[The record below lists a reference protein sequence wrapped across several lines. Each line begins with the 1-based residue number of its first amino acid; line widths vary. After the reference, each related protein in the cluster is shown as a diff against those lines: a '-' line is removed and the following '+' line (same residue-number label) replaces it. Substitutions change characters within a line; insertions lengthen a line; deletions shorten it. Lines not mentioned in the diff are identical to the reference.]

1 MVDQHL
7 QERFT
12 RHCTDA
18 AFGYAT
24 AATAAY
30 AAFADRVLS
39 FWASALQPSARQE
52 PQQPTFAWSWPVP
65 APPPA
70 PPPAWNPF
78 AWAMPRSYAPRSPYT
93 FGGSSAIAN
102 PFTAM
107 NPFAANPFAAW
118 LGMFPFAANPAAWP
132 MASMF
137 MASGVPRSVAWPAA
151 EANVAAMEA
160 VDVAAVT
167 VRKAFSSYRTDGG
180 HASAQQGW
188 PAAHLLMLAVLTPL
202 SVGAMFTNGR

>member
-1 MVDQHL
+1 MVDQRL

-18 AFGYAT
+18 AVGYAT

-30 AAFADRVLS
+30 ATFADQVLS
-39 FWASALQPSARQE
+39 FWASALKPAARQE

-65 APPPA
+65 APQPA
-70 PPPAWNPF
+70 PLACNPL
-78 AWAMPRSYAPRSPYT
+78 AWAMPQCYAPPSPYT

-107 NPFAANPFAAW
+107 NPFVANPFAAW

-160 VDVAAVT
+160 VDVATVT

>member
-30 AAFADRVLS
+30 AVFADQVLS
-39 FWASALQPSARQE
+39 FWADALQPSDRRG
-52 PQQPTFAWSWPVP
+52 PQQPAFAWSWPVP
-65 APPPA
+65 APQPA
-70 PPPAWNPF
+70 PPVWNPF
-78 AWAMPRSYAPRSPYT
+78 AWATPQSFAPSPYS
-93 FGGSSAIAN
+93 FAGSGA
-102 PFTAM
+102 T
-107 NPFAANPFAAW
+107 ANPFAAW
-118 LGMFPFAANPAAWP
+118 FGMFPFAAANPAAWP
-132 MASMF
+132 MACMF
-137 MASGVPRSVAWPAA
+137 MASGVPRSVAWPTA

-160 VDVAAVT
+160 VDIAAVS
-167 VRKAFSSYRTDGG
+167 VRQAFSSYRSDGG
-180 HASAQQGW
+180 HATAQQGW

-202 SVGAMFTNGR
+202 SVGAMLANGR

>member
-24 AATAAY
+24 ATTAAY
-30 AAFADRVLS
+30 AAFADQVLS
-39 FWASALQPSARQE
+39 FWANALQPSARRE
-52 PQQPTFAWSWPVP
+52 PQPPAFAWGWPVP
-65 APPPA
+65 ASQPA
-70 PPPAWNPF
+70 PPPMWNPF
-78 AWAMPRSYAPRSPYT
+78 AWAMPQSFAPSPYT
-93 FGGSSAIAN
+93 FAGPGSTAN
-102 PFTAM
+102 S
-107 NPFAANPFAAW
+107 FAGNPFAAW

-132 MASMF
+132 MACMF

-160 VDVAAVT
+160 VDVAAVS
-167 VRKAFSSYRTDGG
+167 VRKAFASYRTDGG
-180 HASAQQGW
+180 HANAQQGW

-202 SVGAMFTNGR
+202 SVGAMFANGR

>member
-30 AAFADRVLS
+30 AAFADQVLS
-39 FWASALQPSARQE
+39 FWANALQPSNRRE
-52 PQQPTFAWSWPVP
+52 PQQPAFAWSWPV
-65 APPPA
+65 APSPPA
-70 PPPAWNPF
+70 PAAWNPF
-78 AWAMPRSYAPRSPYT
+78 AWAVPQSFAPTPYS
-93 FGGSSAIAN
+93 FGSSSA
-102 PFTAM
+102 T
-107 NPFAANPFAAW
+107 ANPFAAW
-118 LGMFPFAANPAAWP
+118 FGMLPFAATPAAWS
-132 MASMF
+132 MACMF

-160 VDVAAVT
+160 VDVATVT
-167 VRKAFSSYRTDGG
+167 VRQAFSSYRTDGG

-188 PAAHLLMLAVLTPL
+188 PAAHLLMLAVLMPL
-202 SVGAMFTNGR
+202 SMGAMLANGR

>member
-30 AAFADRVLS
+30 AAFADQVLG
-39 FWASALQPSARQE
+39 FWANALQPSNRRE
-52 PQQPTFAWSWPVP
+52 PQQPAFAWSWPVP
-65 APPPA
+65 ASQPA
-70 PPPAWNPF
+70 PPVWNPF
-78 AWAMPRSYAPRSPYT
+78 AWALPQSFAPSPYS
-93 FGGSSAIAN
+93 FGGSSAAAN
-102 PFTAM
+102 PFT
-107 NPFAANPFAAW
+107 AW
-118 LGMFPFAANPAAWP
+118 LGMFPFATAPAAWP
-132 MASMF
+132 MACMF

-160 VDVAAVT
+160 VDVATVT
-167 VRKAFSSYRTDGG
+167 VRQAFSSYRTDGG

-202 SVGAMFTNGR
+202 SFGAMLANGR

>member
-1 MVDQHL
+1 MVDQRL

-30 AAFADRVLS
+30 AAVADQVLS
-39 FWASALQPSARQE
+39 FWADALKPSDART
-52 PQQPTFAWSWPVP
+52 PQQPAFAWSWPAPQP
-65 APPPA
+65 APV
-70 PPPAWNPF
+70 WNPF
-78 AWAMPRSYAPRSPYT
+78 TWGAPQSFAPSPY
-93 FGGSSAIAN
+93 S
-102 PFTAM
+102 
-107 NPFAANPFAAW
+107 ANPFAAW
-118 LGMFPFAANPAAWP
+118 FGMFPFAANPAAWP
-132 MASMF
+132 MACMF

-160 VDVAAVT
+160 VDVAT
-167 VRKAFSSYRTDGG
+167 VSVRQAFSSYRSDGG
-180 HASAQQGW
+180 HATAQQGW

-202 SVGAMFTNGR
+202 SVGAMLANGR

>member
-30 AAFADRVLS
+30 AAFADQVLS
-39 FWASALQPSARQE
+39 FWADALKPSDART
-52 PQQPTFAWSWPVP
+52 PQQPAFAWSWPVP
-65 APPPA
+65 APQPA
-70 PPPAWNPF
+70 PPVWNPF
-78 AWAMPRSYAPRSPYT
+78 AWATRQSFAPSPYS
-93 FGGSSAIAN
+93 FAGSS
-102 PFTAM
+102 PM
-107 NPFAANPFAAW
+107 ANPFAAW

-132 MASMF
+132 MACMF

-160 VDVAAVT
+160 VDVAAVS
-167 VRKAFSSYRTDGG
+167 VRQAFSSYRSDGG
-180 HASAQQGW
+180 HATAQQGW

-202 SVGAMFTNGR
+202 SVGAMLANGR

>member
-1 MVDQHL
+1 MVDRHL

-30 AAFADRVLS
+30 AAFADQVLS
-39 FWASALQPSARQE
+39 FWANALQPSNRHE
-52 PQQPTFAWSWPVP
+52 PQQPALAWSWPVP
-65 APPPA
+65 AAPPA
-70 PPPAWNPF
+70 PPAWNPF
-78 AWAMPRSYAPRSPYT
+78 AWALPQSFAPSPYSL
-93 FGGSSAIAN
+93 GGSSA
-102 PFTAM
+102 
-107 NPFAANPFAAW
+107 AANPFAAW
-118 LGMFPFAANPAAWP
+118 LGMFPYAAAPAAWP
-132 MASMF
+132 MAFMF

-160 VDVAAVT
+160 VDVAT
-167 VRKAFSSYRTDGG
+167 VSVRQAFSSYRTDGG
-180 HASAQQGW
+180 HACAQQGW

-202 SVGAMFTNGR
+202 SVGAMLVNGR

>member
-30 AAFADRVLS
+30 AAFADQVLS
-39 FWASALQPSARQE
+39 FWANALQPSNRRE
-52 PQQPTFAWSWPVP
+52 PQQPAFPWIWPVP
-65 APPPA
+65 AA
-70 PPPAWNPF
+70 PSAPPAWNPF
-78 AWAMPRSYAPRSPYT
+78 AWAIPQSFAPSPYP
-93 FGGSSAIAN
+93 FGGASA
-102 PFTAM
+102 
-107 NPFAANPFAAW
+107 AANPFAAW
-118 LGMFPFAANPAAWP
+118 LGMFPFAATPAAWP
-132 MASMF
+132 MACMF

-160 VDVAAVT
+160 ADVAAVS
-167 VRKAFSSYRTDGG
+167 VRQAFSSYRTDGG

-188 PAAHLLMLAVLTPL
+188 PAAHLLMLAVLMPL
-202 SVGAMFTNGR
+202 SVGAMLANGR